1 MSVCLCV
8 CDGDCTPHLFH
19 SLITHSTYR
28 YFGEPETTLSNI
40 CQEAVSVITG
50 SHIKQKLAVT
60 ATAMSQLN
68 LQPIRCEI
76 SQ

>member
-1 MSVCLCV
+1 MSVCLCL
-8 CDGDCTPHLFH
+8 CDGDCTPHFH

-40 CQEAVSVITG
+40 CQEAVSVIMG
-50 SHIKQKLAVT
+50 SHIKQKLAVI
-60 ATAMSQLN
+60 AAAVSQLN